1 MHNLRGNLFAT
12 KWMNCKNCEIS
23 ILSNIYEKKNNLN
36 IVCLATP
43 LQTESLRKNAV
54 RREYFKY
61 IFRNLNEEKN
71 IIVLHLCY
79 DFVCSIHILFI
90 LSTLSNWA
98 TSYSNIFCKTSPKN
112 PSLKLQYWIRSNYLN
127 QCKAEA

>member
-1 MHNLRGNLFAT
+1 M
-12 KWMNCKNCEIS
+12 
-23 ILSNIYEKKNNLN
+23 
-36 IVCLATP
+36 CLATP

-90 LSTLSNWA
+90 LSTTEQHHTA
-98 TSYSNIFCKTSPKN
+98 IFFVKLPQKTL
-112 PSLKLQYWIRSNYLN
+112 LKTAILDSF
-127 QCKAEA
+127 